1 MENTIKLQTDSV
13 IHVPFQ
19 NYQKDFTFIVN
30 SERFETSTLAADL
43 LSQKISKIHLS
54 DPTINEFLINI
65 EIQGDFNK
73 ILKLINFESQ
83 QFSEEDLPFITE
95 IIETL
100 EINKIFIEIKS
111 EFENEEITLDNIF
124 PRLKKHQKHPQ
135 IYSKQIKEEIDFFIS
150 HFHDLKGELLTK
162 IKEGDYDFDFG
173 IIEEVVRD
181 PKLKLETED
190 ELVEVVNELYKRDVK
205 YSVLYD
211 YVEFISVS
219 SSCMKGFI
227 EKFDFSDMDSILWSS
242 IATRLEQE
250 IKTNEPVKGRHEYL
264 SPRFPVEIQ
273 PKKDEID
280 GIFNYFQTN
289 GNIQDELDIT
299 YSESTGYDPFN
310 LLQYDDKEN
319 WFNT

>member
-30 SERFETSTLAADL
+30 SERFKTSTLAADL

-54 DPTINEFLINI
+54 DPTINEFLINT

-95 IIETL
+95 VIETL

-135 IYSKQIKEEIDFFIS
+135 I
-150 HFHDLKGELLTK
+150 
-162 IKEGDYDFDFG
+162 
-173 IIEEVVRD
+173 
-181 PKLKLETED
+181 
-190 ELVEVVNELYKRDVK
+190 
-205 YSVLYD
+205 
-211 YVEFISVS
+211 
-219 SSCMKGFI
+219 
-227 EKFDFSDMDSILWSS
+227 
-242 IATRLEQE
+242 
-250 IKTNEPVKGRHEYL
+250 
-264 SPRFPVEIQ
+264 
-273 PKKDEID
+273 
-280 GIFNYFQTN
+280 
-289 GNIQDELDIT
+289 
-299 YSESTGYDPFN
+299 
-310 LLQYDDKEN
+310 
-319 WFNT
+319 